1 MALIKIG
8 SLHEFTVK
16 PQQKV
21 LIQRPFLK
29 GLTSFRALSEV
40 TRLLEPKSFEV
51 SSSTDKRGLA
61 LKSIELTEGFEGFL
75 GNLFDKTNEVYFLAW
90 TWDMSGQPVNKY
102 PGDGVDPETV
112 KFNLK
117 VGNVREFVGD
127 GIILFPKREVKGG
140 IGVHIQ
146 LWESDKDIQNI
157 GNVMVQVAETI
168 QKSNLNN
175 VLTAISLAT
184 GVSGV
189 TITVVEQA
197 LLELTKLTGEIL
209 KANSPDFV
217 DFFEGFYTTDKAW
230 TIGKEQYKGNSSK
243 IVLEKY

>member
-1 MALIKIG
+1 MECVNVCVVSILFESYRDNVQG
-8 SLHEFTVK
+8 
-16 PQQKV
+16 V

-157 GNVMVQVAETI
+157 GNTCMLERSLPEKSAPIKGGGGGGVQ
-168 QKSNLNN
+168 QQN
-175 VLTAISLAT
+175 
-184 GVSGV
+184 
-189 TITVVEQA
+189 
-197 LLELTKLTGEIL
+197 
-209 KANSPDFV
+209 
-217 DFFEGFYTTDKAW
+217 
-230 TIGKEQYKGNSSK
+230 
-243 IVLEKY
+243 